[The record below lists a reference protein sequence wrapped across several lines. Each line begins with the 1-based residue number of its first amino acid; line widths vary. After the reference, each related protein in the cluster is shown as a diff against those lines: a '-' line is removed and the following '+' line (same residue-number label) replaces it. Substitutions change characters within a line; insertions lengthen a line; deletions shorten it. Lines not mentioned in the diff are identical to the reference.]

1 MHGLRLSRRW
11 GAMSMSIGNSDCEDS
26 FLQTFL
32 RFRTRI
38 ARAIGRIVQR
48 DDIEDIVQETFL
60 RCYQASARTAVR
72 HPRSFMLTT
81 ARNLALNHID
91 LADNRLVARVDS
103 FDEGAIPLFRDTPTE
118 NTPEVQERF
127 LIMCRAVRALPVQ
140 CRRAFVLKKVYGM
153 SRKEIADYMGLSE
166 STVQKHI
173 AKGMVMCSEYLE
185 SQQPAAETPAVGK
198 PRGRLLRRKAR

>member
-1 MHGLRLSRRW
+1 
-11 GAMSMSIGNSDCEDS
+11 MSIGNSDFEDS

-32 RFRTRI
+32 RVRTRL
-38 ARAIGRIVQR
+38 ARAISRIVQR

-72 HPRSFMLTT
+72 HPRSFMLAT

-91 LADNRLVARVDS
+91 LADNRLVAGVES
-103 FDEGAIPLFRDTPTE
+103 FDDAAVPLFRDTPE
-118 NTPEVQERF
+118 NSPDVQERF
-127 LIMCRAVRALPVQ
+127 LLLCRAVRELPAQ

-153 SRKEIADYMGLSE
+153 SRKEVADYMGLSE

-173 AKGMVMCSEYLE
+173 AKAMVACSEYLE
-185 SQQPAAETPAVGK
+185 SHQAAAEMPAS
-198 PRGRLLRRKAR
+198 PRRRGRLLRRKAR

>member
-1 MHGLRLSRRW
+1 
-11 GAMSMSIGNSDCEDS
+11 MSIGNPDIEEN

-60 RCYQASARTAVR
+60 RCYQASERTVVR

-91 LADNRLVARVDS
+91 LADNRLVAGVDS
-103 FDEGAIPLFRDTPTE
+103 FDEAAIPLFRETPTE

-127 LIMCRAVRALPVQ
+127 LLLCRAVQGLPVQ

-185 SQQPAAETPAVGK
+185 SAQAAAAETPAAAQSSEL
-198 PRGRLLRRKAR
+198 PRRRKAR

>member
-1 MHGLRLSRRW
+1 
-11 GAMSMSIGNSDCEDS
+11 MSIGNSDSEDS

-81 ARNLALNHID
+81 ARNLALNHVD

-103 FDEGAIPLFRDTPTE
+103 FDEGAVPMFRDTPTE

-185 SQQPAAETPAVGK
+185 SQQPAAETPALGK
-198 PRGRLLRRKAR
+198 PGGRLLRRKAR

>member
-1 MHGLRLSRRW
+1 
-11 GAMSMSIGNSDCEDS
+11 MSLGNPDIEES

-60 RCYQASARTAVR
+60 RCYQASERTVVR

-91 LADNRLVARVDS
+91 LADNRLVAGVDS
-103 FDEGAIPLFRDTPTE
+103 FDEAAIP
-118 NTPEVQERF
+118 
-127 LIMCRAVRALPVQ
+127 CSG
-140 CRRAFVLKKVYGM
+140 RR
-153 SRKEIADYMGLSE
+153 
-166 STVQKHI
+166 
-173 AKGMVMCSEYLE
+173 
-185 SQQPAAETPAVGK
+185 
-198 PRGRLLRRKAR
+198 RRKTRPRCRSASCSCAAPCRGCLRNADGHSY